1 MKTVL
6 SSIVT
11 SSVLAAFAIAPP
23 ARRYTITDLGTLGG
37 TYSYAYRI
45 NNAGVVA
52 GGIATSTQIGVNQT
66 ASLWYGR
73 HLIDLGT
80 LDLKKCPTCNSAAGD
95 PNGGSESAMVSE
107 TCETDP
113 NGEDFC
119 AFGTHCQCLGA
130 IWTPSKVLDFEAEI
144 WGPNGAI
151 RELSPLPGDTVG
163 FTFGIDDKG
172 QAVGVSGLCSNTSA
186 PPVSSFNLEPCSHP
200 ATFSGA
206 TAGPAALMGQS
217 RITERAGERIQTRD
231 FLTDSTNR
239 TKTNNFDAVE
249 LPAQSKPAMLVR
261 FSLPFFGYG
270 TEQPSTS
277 KQGDI
282 T

>member
-80 LDLKKCPTCNSAAGD
+80 LDLKKCPTCNSAARD
-95 PNGGSESAMVSE
+95 PNGVASRPWFLKPPRQIRMVWTFALSVL
-107 TCETDP
+107 TV
-113 NGEDFC
+113 
-119 AFGTHCQCLGA
+119 LG
-130 IWTPSKVLDFEAEI
+130 PS
-144 WGPNGAI
+144 GPRLI
-151 RELSPLPGDTVG
+151 L
-163 FTFGIDDKG
+163 
-172 QAVGVSGLCSNTSA
+172 
-186 PPVSSFNLEPCSHP
+186 
-200 ATFSGA
+200 
-206 TAGPAALMGQS
+206 
-217 RITERAGERIQTRD
+217 
-231 FLTDSTNR
+231 
-239 TKTNNFDAVE
+239 
-249 LPAQSKPAMLVR
+249 KP
-261 FSLPFFGYG
+261 
-270 TEQPSTS
+270 
-277 KQGDI
+277 
-282 T
+282 